1 MSDPT
6 NPTDPIAE
14 IQATQAE
21 YVRNV
26 LPVVMTYTR
35 QVLGQV
41 DLELLRRQAD
51 PRHVPWLDAL
61 IVARDRFGDA
71 ERLAAM
77 SRTPINLPPIQTP
90 EGTAS

>member
-6 NPTDPIAE
+6 TPTDPPAE
-14 IQATQAE
+14 VQAAQTE
-21 YVRNV
+21 YARTV

-35 QVLGQV
+35 QVLGEV
-41 DLELLRRQAD
+41 DLELLRRHAD

-77 SRTPINLPPIQTP
+77 SRTPIDLPPMQTP

>member
-1 MSDPT
+1 VSDPT
-6 NPTDPIAE
+6 TPTDPIAE

-35 QVLGQV
+35 QVLTEV
-41 DLELLRRQAD
+41 DLELLRRRVD

-77 SRTPINLPPIQTP
+77 SRTPINLPPIQP